1 MFHTTLLNNICC
13 TWISQRTNIKK
24 PVERKNLTSRAA
36 ALDVLLSIFW
46 GGHPT
51 SLKVALPYAP
61 PIRQGWMRFLLSGLI
76 IFLWSR
82 YNNISLKAEKSEIVP
97 LFKLGILFSVQLLFL
112 NYGIS
117 KTTVAS
123 SVILNST
130 YPIWVIILGPIF
142 IKSDKFTFLK
152 FTGVVIAY
160 FGIVVTYFDSL
171 DNSSYILGNSFCLI
185 SGFLLGVRTIYLAK
199 NSDSIAPMKLLMA
212 QAVFGTTIFL
222 VLSLLIETDLY
233 KFSMILVWSIIYQ
246 GAVVAGFNFIANIW
260 LLKNYKPSQVTV
272 IHLSQPIFGI
282 IIGWV
287 VLNESIGWAVIL
299 GSFLVILGSFL
310 VRKNPKNI

>member
-1 MFHTTLLNNICC
+1 M
-13 TWISQRTNIKK
+13 
-24 PVERKNLTSRAA
+24 
-36 ALDVLLSIFW
+36 
-46 GGHPT
+46 
-51 SLKVALPYAP
+51 PYAP

-82 YNNISLKAEKSEIVP
+82 YNNISLKVEKSEIVP

-212 QAVFGTTIFL
+212 QAVFGTIIFL

-287 VLNESIGWAVIL
+287 VLNESIGWAVIW

>member
-1 MFHTTLLNNICC
+1 
-13 TWISQRTNIKK
+13 
-24 PVERKNLTSRAA
+24 
-36 ALDVLLSIFW
+36 
-46 GGHPT
+46 
-51 SLKVALPYAP
+51 
-61 PIRQGWMRFLLSGLI
+61 MRFLLSGLI

-82 YNNISLKAEKSEIVP
+82 YNNISLRVEKSEIFP

-160 FGIVVTYFDSL
+160 CGIVVTYFDSL
-171 DNSSYILGNSFCLI
+171 DNNSYILGNSLCLI

-212 QAVFGTTIFL
+212 QAVFGTVIFL

-246 GAVVAGFNFIANIW
+246 GVVVAGFNFIANIW

-282 IIGWV
+282 VIGWV

-299 GSFLVILGSFL
+299 GSFLVILGSFI
-310 VRKNPKNI
+310 VRKNSKNI